1 MPDLNLTISNLE
13 TQIRWIEDIEC
24 HQFPGWMNATMAM
37 RDAVALLKGK
47 EPVKPSWRQGKASC
61 GACGYQIPQRTAAK
75 FCPTC
80 GRKIRWN
87 GEDRI

>member
-24 HQFPGWMNATMAM
+24 HQFPGWLNATMAM
-37 RDAVALLKGK
+37 RDAIYLLREK
-47 EPVKPSWRQGKASC
+47 EPIKPSWRQGKSYC
-61 GACGYQIPQRTAAK
+61 GICGMKIPQKADAK

-80 GRKIRWN
+80 GR
-87 GEDRI
+87 RIAW